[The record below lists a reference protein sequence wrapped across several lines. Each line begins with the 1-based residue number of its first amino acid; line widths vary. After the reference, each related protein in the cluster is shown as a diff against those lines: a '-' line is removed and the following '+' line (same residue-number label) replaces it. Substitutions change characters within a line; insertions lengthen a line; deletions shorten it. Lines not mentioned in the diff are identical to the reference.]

1 MIGFLAFMAVFTAVI
16 IVHEFGHYLAAK
28 RLGVK
33 VYEFSVGFPFSPRI
47 ATLFRHRETVF
58 TVRLLPL
65 GGFVSFSEDG
75 DADPSR
81 FLKTERWRRAAISS
95 AGPAFNIAFAFLILT
110 PVFLLDK
117 GLPIYDSLALSA
129 ASVIDG
135 FSGLFNIL
143 ASFISGTGSISQL
156 SGPIGIA
163 HIAGK
168 AAESGF
174 LSLLYFTGMLSL
186 SLAVFNLLPLP
197 ALDGGHLVILF
208 IESIKRRP
216 LTEKAYQ
223 VIGAVG
229 ISFFLILTAVVSYK
243 DILKIMY

>member
-1 MIGFLAFMAVFTAVI
+1 MTGFLAFMAVFTAVI

-28 RLGVK
+28 KLGVK

-47 ATLFRHRETVF
+47 ATLFRHRETEF

-65 GGFVSFSEDG
+65 GGFVSFSEND
-75 DADPSR
+75 DDSPQ
-81 FLKTERWRRAAISS
+81 FLRTERWKRAVISS

-110 PVFLLDK
+110 PVFLLGK

-129 ASVIDG
+129 SSVVDG

-168 AAESGF
+168 AAEAGF
-174 LSLLYFTGMLSL
+174 FDLLYFTGMLSL
-186 SLAVFNLLPLP
+186 SLALFNLLPLP
-197 ALDGGHLVILF
+197 ALDGGHLVILL
-208 IESIKRRP
+208 IESIKRRTM
-216 LTEKAYQ
+216 TETAYQ
-223 VIGAVG
+223 VIGVVG
-229 ISFFLILTAVVSYK
+229 ISFFLILIAVVSYK
-243 DILKIMY
+243 DILKIMS